1 MKLILNTGTDLYR
14 GWDRGTNKQ
23 LVIGAGEL
31 ATVSDEEAAAL
42 LADFP
47 ERFEDL
53 GCSPHMHAPVVAEN
67 VIEPETEILPVI
79 RKPARVARQKVK
91 SA

>member
-14 GWDRGTNKQ
+14 GWDRGTNQQ

-53 GCSPHMHAPVVAEN
+53 GCSPDMHAPVVAEN
-67 VIEPETEILPVI
+67 VFAPHEPITH

-91 SA
+91 

>member
-53 GCSPHMHAPVVAEN
+53 GCSPDMHAPATADN
-67 VIEPETEILPVI
+67 VFAPNEPITH

-91 SA
+91 

>member
-14 GWDRGTNKQ
+14 GWDRGTNQQ

-53 GCSPHMHAPVVAEN
+53 GCSPDMHAPVVAEN
-67 VIEPETEILPVI
+67 VVEPDADIAPVFT
-79 RKPARVARQKVK
+79 KPAKVSRRK
-91 SA
+91 KT

>member
-14 GWDRGTNKQ
+14 GWDRGTNQQ

-47 ERFEDL
+47 GRFEDM
-53 GCSPHMHAPVVAEN
+53 GQSPDMYAPTVAAN
-67 VIEPETEILPVI
+67 VIDHEDEILPKI
-79 RKPARVARQKVK
+79 TKPAKVTRRK
-91 SA
+91 KT

>member
-14 GWDRGTNKQ
+14 GWDRGTNKA

-42 LADFP
+42 LSDFP
-47 ERFEDL
+47 ERFDDL
-53 GCSPHMHAPVVAEN
+53 GCSPDMHAPAVAEN
-67 VIEPETEILPVI
+67 VIEPETEIAPVFT
-79 RKPARVARQKVK
+79 KPAKVSRRK
-91 SA
+91 KT